1 MTKFNVGKFNVK
13 NSEIASVNA
22 NSDLVLGSNLSK
34 FLVDKYISEAE
45 VSIELDAKANLYIRI
60 MGIESN
66 ADMEM
71 ESKALSSNL
80 VYASEATGD
89 MSIDAYG
96 VGSLLGEDYVE
107 IKGLVLKP
115 GQEVEIDMCNLT
127 VTVNGE
133 NAMHLMSTDG
143 DFFDFLIGDN
153 DIEIEAVGANGVQ
166 IDTYWKDKW
175 L

>member
-13 NSEIASVNA
+13 NSEIASVNG
-22 NSDLVLGSNLSK
+22 NSDLVLESNISK

-45 VSIELDAKANLYIRI
+45 VSIELDAKANFYIKI
-60 MGIESN
+60 MGVESN

-71 ESKALSSNL
+71 NSRALSTNL
-80 VYASEATGD
+80 MYASEATGD
-89 MSIDAYG
+89 MSIDAFG

>member
-13 NSEIASVNA
+13 SSEIASVNG
-22 NSDLVLGSNLSK
+22 NSDLVLESNISK

-45 VSIELDAKANLYIRI
+45 VSIELDAKANFYIKI
-60 MGIESN
+60 MGVKSN
-66 ADMEM
+66 ADMEIN
-71 ESKALSSNL
+71 SRALSTNL
-80 VYASEATGD
+80 MYASEATGD
-89 MSIDAYG
+89 MSIDAFG

-107 IKGLVLKP
+107 IAGLVLKP

-153 DIEIEAVGANGVQ
+153 DIEIEALGANGVQ

>member
-13 NSEIASVNA
+13 NSEIASVNG
-22 NSDLVLGSNLSK
+22 NSDLVLESKISK

-45 VSIELDAKANLYIRI
+45 VSIELDAKANFYIKI
-60 MGIESN
+60 MGVKSN
-66 ADMEM
+66 ADMEIN
-71 ESKALSSNL
+71 SRALSTNL
-80 VYASEATGD
+80 MYASEATGD
-89 MSIDAYG
+89 MSIDAFG

>member
-13 NSEIASVNA
+13 NSEVASVNA
-22 NSDLVLGSNLSK
+22 NSDLILGSNLSK

-107 IKGLVLKP
+107 IAGLVLKP

>member
-107 IKGLVLKP
+107 IAGLVLKP

-166 IDTYWKDKW
+166 IDTYWKDRW

>member
-1 MTKFNVGKFNVK
+1 MTKYNVGKFNVK
-13 NSEIASVNA
+13 NSEVSSVNA
-22 NSDLVLGSNLSK
+22 NGDLALNSNVSSI
-34 FLVDKYISEAE
+34 LVDKYIGRTQSNIE
-45 VSIELDAKANLYIRI
+45 VSANAKAYASI
-60 MGIESN
+60 MGISAKAEV
-66 ADMEM
+66 EM
-71 ESKALSSNL
+71 YAKAWAANL
-80 VYASEATGD
+80 VYGGD
-89 MSIDAYG
+89 LGGEMAIDSYA

-107 IKGLVLKP
+107 ITGLSLKP

-143 DFFDFLIGDN
+143 DFFDFLVGKN
-153 DIEIEAVGANGVQ
+153 DIEIEAIGANGVQ

>member
-45 VSIELDAKANLYIRI
+45 VSIELDAKANFYIKI
-60 MGIESN
+60 MGVKSN
-66 ADMEM
+66 ADMEIN
-71 ESKALSSNL
+71 SRALSTNL
-80 VYASEATGD
+80 MYASEATGD
-89 MSIDAYG
+89 MSIDAFG

-153 DIEIEAVGANGVQ
+153 DIEIEAIGANGVQ

>member
-13 NSEIASVNA
+13 KSGTGSVNG
-22 NSDLVLGSNLSK
+22 NSDLFIESFISNVLIN
-34 FLVDKYISEAE
+34 KYIDKVQAD
-45 VSIELDAKANLYIRI
+45 IEINSNAKGYINI
-60 MGIESN
+60 MGITAN
-66 ADMEM
+66 ADMDIEV
-71 ESKALSSNL
+71 KALASNL
-80 VYASEATGD
+80 IYSSEAKGD
-89 MSIDAYG
+89 MAIDAYG

-107 IKGLVLKP
+107 ISGLVLRP

-127 VTVNGE
+127 VTVDGE

-143 DFFDFLIGDN
+143 DFFDFLIGEN

-166 IDTYWKDKW
+166 IDTYWKDRW

>member
-166 IDTYWKDKW
+166 IDTYWKNKW

>member
-13 NSEIASVNA
+13 NSEVSSVNA
-22 NSDLVLGSNLSK
+22 NGYLALNTNVSSILI
-34 FLVDKYISEAE
+34 DKYIGKTQSNIE
-45 VSIELDAKANLYIRI
+45 VDANAKAYVSI
-60 MGIESN
+60 MGISAN
-66 ADMEM
+66 AEV
-71 ESKALSSNL
+71 EIYSKAWAANL
-80 VYASEATGD
+80 VYGGD
-89 MSIDAYG
+89 LGGEMAIDSYA

-107 IKGLVLKP
+107 ITGLSLKP

-143 DFFDFLIGDN
+143 DFFDFLVGKN
-153 DIEIEAVGANGVQ
+153 DIEIEAIGANGVQ

>member
-13 NSEIASVNA
+13 NSEIASVNG
-22 NSDLVLGSNLSK
+22 NSDLVLESNISK

-45 VSIELDAKANLYIRI
+45 VSIELDAKANFYIKI
-60 MGIESN
+60 MGVKSN
-66 ADMEM
+66 ADMEIN
-71 ESKALSSNL
+71 SRALSTNL
-80 VYASEATGD
+80 MYASEATGD
-89 MSIDAYG
+89 MSIDAFG

-153 DIEIEAVGANGVQ
+153 DIEIEAIGANGVQ

>member
-13 NSEIASVNA
+13 NSEIASVNG
-22 NSDLVLGSNLSK
+22 NSDLVLESNISK

-45 VSIELDAKANLYIRI
+45 ASIELDAKANFYIKI
-60 MGIESN
+60 MGVKSN
-66 ADMEM
+66 ADMEIN
-71 ESKALSSNL
+71 SRALSTNL
-80 VYASEATGD
+80 MYASEATGD
-89 MSIDAYG
+89 MSIDAFG

-153 DIEIEAVGANGVQ
+153 DIEIEAIGANGVQ

>member
-13 NSEIASVNA
+13 NSEVASVNA
-22 NSDLVLGSNLSK
+22 NSDLVLGSNLST

-45 VSIELDAKANLYIRI
+45 ASIELDAKANLYIRI

-107 IKGLVLKP
+107 IAGLVLKP

>member
-13 NSEIASVNA
+13 NLEVASVNA
-22 NSDLVLGSNLSK
+22 NSDLILGSNLSK

-107 IKGLVLKP
+107 IAGLVLKP

>member
-13 NSEIASVNA
+13 NSEIASVNG
-22 NSDLVLGSNLSK
+22 NSNLVLESKISK
-34 FLVDKYISEAE
+34 FLVDKYISKAEA
-45 VSIELDAKANLYIRI
+45 SIELDSKANLHIRI
-60 MGIESN
+60 TGIESN
-66 ADMEM
+66 VDMEM
-71 ESKALSSNL
+71 NSKALSSNL
-80 VYASEATGD
+80 VYASEAIGD
-89 MSIDAYG
+89 MSINAYG

-107 IKGLVLKP
+107 IAGLVLKP

>member
-13 NSEIASVNA
+13 NSEIASVNG
-22 NSDLVLGSNLSK
+22 NSDLVLESNISK

-45 VSIELDAKANLYIRI
+45 VSIELDAKANFYIKI
-60 MGIESN
+60 MGVMSN
-66 ADMEM
+66 ADMEIN
-71 ESKALSSNL
+71 SRALSTNL
-80 VYASEATGD
+80 MYASEATGD
-89 MSIDAYG
+89 MSIDAFG

-153 DIEIEAVGANGVQ
+153 DIEIEAIGANGVQ

>member
-13 NSEIASVNA
+13 NSEVASVNA

>member
-13 NSEIASVNA
+13 NSEVASVNG
-22 NSDLVLGSNLSK
+22 NSNLVLESNISK
-34 FLVDKYISEAE
+34 FLIDKYMPKAE
-45 VSIELDAKANLYIRI
+45 TSIELDAKANLYIRI

-71 ESKALSSNL
+71 NSKALSSNL
-80 VYASEATGD
+80 IYASKTTGD
-89 MSIDAYG
+89 MFIDAYG

-107 IKGLVLKP
+107 IAGLVLKP

-143 DFFDFLIGDN
+143 DFFDLLIGDN

>member
-89 MSIDAYG
+89 LSIDAYG

>member
-13 NSEIASVNA
+13 SSEIASVNG
-22 NSDLVLGSNLSK
+22 NSDLVLESNISK

-45 VSIELDAKANLYIRI
+45 VSIELDAKANFYIKI
-60 MGIESN
+60 MGVKSN
-66 ADMEM
+66 ADMEIN
-71 ESKALSSNL
+71 SRALSTNL
-80 VYASEATGD
+80 MYASEATGD
-89 MSIDAYG
+89 MSIDAFG

-153 DIEIEAVGANGVQ
+153 DIEIEAIGANGVQ

>member
-1 MTKFNVGKFNVK
+1 MTKFNVGKFNIK
-13 NSEIASVNA
+13 NSEITAVNG
-22 NSDLVLGSNLSK
+22 NSDLVLESNISK

-45 VSIELDAKANLYIRI
+45 VSIELDAKANFYIKI
-60 MGIESN
+60 MGVKSN
-66 ADMEM
+66 ADMEIN
-71 ESKALSSNL
+71 SRALSTNL
-80 VYASEATGD
+80 MYASEATGD
-89 MSIDAYG
+89 MSIDAFG

-107 IKGLVLKP
+107 IAGLVLKP

>member
-13 NSEIASVNA
+13 NSEVASVNA

-107 IKGLVLKP
+107 IAGLILKP

>member
-1 MTKFNVGKFNVK
+1 MTKYNVGKFNVK
-13 NSEIASVNA
+13 NADTLSVSA
-22 NSDLVLGSNLSK
+22 NSDIAMDAGVISTLLEIYTPSSQSSLNLDCIAEYHVE
-34 FLVDKYISEAE
+34 LTGISTDAE
-45 VSIELDAKANLYIRI
+45 MFMDTYGLPA
-60 MGIESN
+60 
-66 ADMEM
+66 
-71 ESKALSSNL
+71 NL
-80 VYASEATGD
+80 VYASEAVSD
-89 MSIDAYG
+89 LVIDAGG

-107 IKGLVLKP
+107 ITGLRLRP

-133 NAMHLMSTDG
+133 NAIDLMSEDG

-153 DIEIEAVGANGVQ
+153 DILIEAMGANSVK

>member
-1 MTKFNVGKFNVK
+1 MGVK
-13 NSEIASVNA
+13 
-22 NSDLVLGSNLSK
+22 
-34 FLVDKYISEAE
+34 
-45 VSIELDAKANLYIRI
+45 
-60 MGIESN
+60 SN
-66 ADMEM
+66 ADMEIN
-71 ESKALSSNL
+71 SRALSTNL
-80 VYASEATGD
+80 MYASEATGD
-89 MSIDAYG
+89 MSIDAFG

-107 IKGLVLKP
+107 IAGLVLKP

-153 DIEIEAVGANGVQ
+153 DIEIEALGANGVQ

>member
-13 NSEIASVNA
+13 NSEVASVNA
-22 NSDLVLGSNLSK
+22 NSDLILGSNLSK

-45 VSIELDAKANLYIRI
+45 VSIELDAKSNLHIRI

-89 MSIDAYG
+89 MYIDAYG

-107 IKGLVLKP
+107 IAGIVLKP

>member
-13 NSEIASVNA
+13 SSEIASVNG
-22 NSDLVLGSNLSK
+22 NSDLVLESNISK

-45 VSIELDAKANLYIRI
+45 VSIELDAKANFYIKI
-60 MGIESN
+60 MGVKSN
-66 ADMEM
+66 ADMEIN
-71 ESKALSSNL
+71 SRALSTNL
-80 VYASEATGD
+80 MYASEATGD
-89 MSIDAYG
+89 MSIDAFG

-153 DIEIEAVGANGVQ
+153 DIEIEAIGATGVQ

>member
-13 NSEIASVNA
+13 NSEIASVNG
-22 NSDLVLGSNLSK
+22 NSNLVLESKISK
-34 FLVDKYISEAE
+34 FLVDKYISKAEA
-45 VSIELDAKANLYIRI
+45 SIELGSKANLYIRI
-60 MGIESN
+60 TGIESN
-66 ADMEM
+66 VDMEM
-71 ESKALSSNL
+71 NSKALSSNL
-80 VYASEATGD
+80 VYASEAIGD
-89 MSIDAYG
+89 LTIDAYG

-107 IKGLVLKP
+107 IAGLVLKP

-143 DFFDFLIGDN
+143 DLFDFLIGDN

>member
-13 NSEIASVNA
+13 NSEIASVNG
-22 NSDLVLGSNLSK
+22 NSNLVLESNISK
-34 FLVDKYISEAE
+34 FLVDKYMSKAEA
-45 VSIELDAKANLYIRI
+45 SIELDAKANLYIRI

-71 ESKALSSNL
+71 NSKALSSNL
-80 VYASEATGD
+80 VYASEAIGD
-89 MSIDAYG
+89 LTIDAYG

-107 IKGLVLKP
+107 IAGLVLKP

-143 DFFDFLIGDN
+143 DFFDFLVGDN

>member
-13 NSEIASVNA
+13 NSEIASVNG
-22 NSDLVLGSNLSK
+22 NSDLVLESNISK

-45 VSIELDAKANLYIRI
+45 VSIELDAKANFYIKI
-60 MGIESN
+60 MGVKSN
-66 ADMEM
+66 ADMEIN
-71 ESKALSSNL
+71 SRALSTNL
-80 VYASEATGD
+80 MYASESTGD
-89 MSIDAYG
+89 MSIDAFG

-153 DIEIEAVGANGVQ
+153 DIEIEAIGANGVQ

>member
-1 MTKFNVGKFNVK
+1 MTKFNVGKFNIK
-13 NSEIASVNA
+13 NSEVASVNA
-22 NSDLVLGSNLSK
+22 NSDLILGSNLSK

-45 VSIELDAKANLYIRI
+45 ASIELDAKANLYIRI

-71 ESKALSSNL
+71 GSKALSSNL

-107 IKGLVLKP
+107 IAGLVLKP

>member
-13 NSEIASVNA
+13 NSETASVNG
-22 NSDLVLGSNLSK
+22 NSDLVLESNISK

-45 VSIELDAKANLYIRI
+45 VSIELDAKANFYIKI
-60 MGIESN
+60 MGVESN

-71 ESKALSSNL
+71 NSRALSTNL
-80 VYASEATGD
+80 MYASEATGD
-89 MSIDAYG
+89 MSIDAFG

>member
-13 NSEIASVNA
+13 NSEIASVNG
-22 NSDLVLGSNLSK
+22 NSDLVLESNISK

-45 VSIELDAKANLYIRI
+45 VSIELDAKANFYIKI
-60 MGIESN
+60 MGVESN

-71 ESKALSSNL
+71 NSRALSTNL
-80 VYASEATGD
+80 MYASEATGD

>member
-13 NSEIASVNA
+13 NSDIASVNA

-107 IKGLVLKP
+107 IAGLVLKP

>member
-1 MTKFNVGKFNVK
+1 MTKFNVGKFNIK
-13 NSEIASVNA
+13 NSEVASVNA
-22 NSDLVLGSNLSK
+22 NSDLILGSNLSK

-107 IKGLVLKP
+107 IAGLVLKP

>member
-13 NSEIASVNA
+13 NSEIASVNG
-22 NSDLVLGSNLSK
+22 NSDLVLESKISK

-45 VSIELDAKANLYIRI
+45 VYIELDAKANFYIKI
-60 MGIESN
+60 MGVKSN
-66 ADMEM
+66 ADMEIN
-71 ESKALSSNL
+71 SRALSTNL
-80 VYASEATGD
+80 MYASEATGD
-89 MSIDAYG
+89 MSIDAFG

-153 DIEIEAVGANGVQ
+153 DIEIEAIGANGVQ

>member
-13 NSEIASVNA
+13 SSEIASVNG
-22 NSDLVLGSNLSK
+22 NSDLVLESNISK
-34 FLVDKYISEAE
+34 FLVDKYISKVEA
-45 VSIELDAKANLYIRI
+45 SIELDSESNFYIRI
-60 MGIESN
+60 MGVKSN
-66 ADMEM
+66 ADMEIN
-71 ESKALSSNL
+71 SRALSTNL
-80 VYASEATGD
+80 MYASEATGD
-89 MSIDAYG
+89 MSIDAFG